1 MHGWTN
7 FIRRRYV
14 DASHLRRVITEGL
27 ALLERWKQLV
37 QQYPLKER
45 LVRDRMFGLESLAEG
60 YSHLDPPETKKA
72 CMALRECIRLL
83 LQEEMSGRRDEDKMT
98 IIKDRLDKVSLK
110 QNLPR
115 EERFLKPW
123 LRKCGAH
130 SCRKPETRPDQFHRW
145 KSGGVLRFCSD
156 ECIIE
161 FETNSR
167 QNNWLGLD
175 SDCPAGPLT
184 DALLLSILV
193 FLPESPFWSRLA
205 MASTR
210 LWGLVS
216 AHRTSIRFV
225 SDMVQNILPKE
236 NLRFTGIDP
245 STIGNM
251 LGRSPKLQHIDM
263 SDTSVVD
270 DKVCFHIGTSCPRL
284 RTLSLRGSPQIT
296 DIGLEDIAMCRVL
309 QRLDLS
315 FCHLISDE
323 GLAVLAR
330 NMPELELLAL
340 AHCADVSEEGVQ
352 AIAKGCRN
360 LLYLD
365 LAHCVRVT
373 DRGLRAVL
381 WHCQRLIYLDVRGVN
396 NLTKAE
402 LRRAERLVQQVH
414 GLPWQ

>member
-1 MHGWTN
+1 
-7 FIRRRYV
+7 
-14 DASHLRRVITEGL
+14 
-27 ALLERWKQLV
+27 
-37 QQYPLKER
+37 
-45 LVRDRMFGLESLAEG
+45 
-60 YSHLDPPETKKA
+60 
-72 CMALRECIRLL
+72 
-83 LQEEMSGRRDEDKMT
+83 
-98 IIKDRLDKVSLK
+98 
-110 QNLPR
+110 
-115 EERFLKPW
+115 
-123 LRKCGAH
+123 
-130 SCRKPETRPDQFHRW
+130 
-145 KSGGVLRFCSD
+145 
-156 ECIIE
+156 
-161 FETNSR
+161 
-167 QNNWLGLD
+167 
-175 SDCPAGPLT
+175 
-184 DALLLSILV
+184 
-193 FLPESPFWSRLA
+193 

-352 AIAKGCRN
+352 VCSCLITVIMFTLCREACSRCFARLACAITNTRANCFA
-360 LLYLD
+360 D
-365 LAHCVRVT
+365 LGRV
-373 DRGLRAVL
+373 
-381 WHCQRLIYLDVRGVN
+381 QRDTVHGY
-396 NLTKAE
+396 
-402 LRRAERLVQQVH
+402 QVH
-414 GLPWQ
+414 DVSCLPRLHEPTISQTSPRAL